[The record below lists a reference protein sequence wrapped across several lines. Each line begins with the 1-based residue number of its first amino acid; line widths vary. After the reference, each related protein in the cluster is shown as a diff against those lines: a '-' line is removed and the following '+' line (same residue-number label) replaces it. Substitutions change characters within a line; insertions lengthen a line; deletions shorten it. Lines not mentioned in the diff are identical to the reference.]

1 MRTAAGMNVHGGSTL
16 APGLSLGEGEVGF
29 PKADNAFASPWYQNI
44 KIAFRASTGQM
55 KTWLKHQKKRK
66 EHRTRHS

>member
-1 MRTAAGMNVHGGSTL
+1 MNVHGGSTL

-29 PKADNAFASPWYQNI
+29 PKAEDDAFASPWCQNI

-55 KTWLKHQKKRK
+55 KAWLKHQKKRK
-66 EHRTRHS
+66 EHRMQHS

>member
-16 APGLSLGEGEVGF
+16 APRLSLGEIGF
-29 PKADNAFASPWYQNI
+29 PKAEDDAFASPWHQNI

-55 KTWLKHQKKRK
+55 KAWLKHQKKRK